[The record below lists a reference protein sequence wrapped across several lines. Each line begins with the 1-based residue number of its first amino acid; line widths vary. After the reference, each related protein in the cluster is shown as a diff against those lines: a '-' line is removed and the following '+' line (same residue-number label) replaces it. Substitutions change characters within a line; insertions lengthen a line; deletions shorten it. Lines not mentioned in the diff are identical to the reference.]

1 MMKHFNID
9 LARRATKIA
18 LFVFVFFAFYN
29 SSISQ
34 YQPTTILVSLD
45 GFRWDYLQRSE
56 SAYLNSIADEGVR
69 ALSLKSVFPTS
80 TFPCHYSIITGRH
93 PDNHGIIANS
103 FHDLFSGEK
112 FSIGSATMYES
123 KWWRGEAFWET
134 AKLNGIKTASYFWP
148 GSEISD
154 SERRP
159 DFYEKYEHT
168 RPYEIRVEGVLRWLT
183 LPENI
188 RPKFITLYF
197 DATDSRAHSHGIDS
211 PELNAAI
218 GLLDST
224 IRNLDLG
231 LEKLG
236 LRDSVNLIIVS
247 DHGMTEIDSTRII
260 NLREFIPD
268 DDVYINAHG
277 PFALIQAPK
286 YKMGT
291 LFTLLQQKEN
301 GYKSFL
307 RSEMPVNYKY
317 FSNPLLTDIILIA
330 DIGWLLQTDY
340 NWSGTYLATHG
351 YDNNHMDMHGIFM
364 ARGPS
369 FKSSYRTGTLNSVD
383 IYPMLCKIFGIR
395 PAPGIDGRLSDIRQI
410 IIE

>member
-1 MMKHFNID
+1 MIKRFYIKISK
-9 LARRATKIA
+9 RATNIA
-18 LFVFVFFAFYN
+18 LFVFLFFAFN
-29 SSISQ
+29 NFILSQ
-34 YQPTTILVSLD
+34 NQPTTILVSLD

-56 SAYLNSIADEGVR
+56 SAYLNSIADVGVR

-112 FSIGSATMYES
+112 FSIGSAAMYES

-154 SERRP
+154 VDRRP

-168 RPYEIRVEGVLRWLT
+168 RPYEVRVEGVLRWLT

-197 DATDSRAHSHGIDS
+197 DAADSRAHSHGIDS
-211 PELNAAI
+211 PELNEAI
-218 GLLDST
+218 TLLDRT

-231 LEKLG
+231 LKKHG
-236 LRDSVNLIIVS
+236 IKDSVNLIIVS
-247 DHGMTEIDSTRII
+247 DHGMTTIDSTRIF
-260 NLREFIPD
+260 NVRELIPD
-268 DDVYINAHG
+268 DDVYINAMG

-286 YKMGT
+286 YKSGT
-291 LFTLLQQKEN
+291 IFTLLKQKEK
-301 GYKSFL
+301 GYKAYF
-307 RSEMPVNYKY
+307 RNEMPENFNL
-317 FSNPLLTDIILIA
+317 FSNPLLTDIILVA
-330 DIGWLLQTDY
+330 DIGWLIQTDY
-340 NWSGTYLATHG
+340 NWSSTYLATHG
-351 YDNNHMDMHGIFM
+351 YDNSHMDMHGIFI

-369 FKSSYRTGTLNSVD
+369 FKSEYRTGTLNSID

-395 PAPGIDGRLSDIRQI
+395 PAPGIDGRLSDILQI
-410 IIE
+410 LKD